1 MSRCIQLAK
10 NGLGSTYP
18 NPMVGAVVVYNDTII
33 GEGWHKKAGEPHA
46 EVNAINSVRN
56 KNLLKKATI
65 YVSLEPCSH
74 FGKTP
79 PCANLIMASGIR
91 KVVIGNLDPN
101 PEVAGRGIKK
111 LQEAGCEIVLGILED
126 QCYELNKR
134 FFTFHIQKRPYIF
147 LKWAQTANGF
157 VAPLPASRKDT
168 RPFWITNPYSRQ
180 LVHKMRSQEMS
191 ILVGTKT
198 VLADN
203 PSLTVR
209 EWAGKNP
216 VRLVIDRETKL
227 DPHLAIFDAS
237 AATLVFTEKNIS
249 SQDIKAGISFFNI
262 DFSKNIAGQIC
273 DILYKNNIQS
283 LIVEGGPKTI
293 QTFVDSG
300 LWDEAWVFI
309 GANSFDEG
317 IRAPE
322 FKGSLISEKHIER
335 DSLLIY
341 KAFTDRTA

>member
-18 NPMVGAVVVYNDTII
+18 NPMVGAVIVYKDIII

-46 EVNAINSVRN
+46 EVNAINSVKK
-56 KNLLKKATI
+56 KNLLKRATI

-79 PCANLIMASGIR
+79 PCTNLIMESGIR
-91 KVVIGNLDPN
+91 KVVIGSLDPN
-101 PEVAGRGIKK
+101 PKVAGRGIKR

-126 QCYELNKR
+126 ECYELNKR
-134 FFTFHIQKRPYIF
+134 FFTFHIKKRPYIF

-168 RPFWITNPYSRQ
+168 RPIWITNPYSRQ
-180 LVHKMRSQEMS
+180 LVHKMRSREMS

-203 PSLTVR
+203 PNLTVR
-209 EWAGKNP
+209 DWWGKNP
-216 VRLVIDRETKL
+216 VKLVIDRQTKL
-227 DPHLAIFDAS
+227 DPHLAIFDES
-237 AATLVFTEKNIS
+237 ATTMVFTEKKVFP
-249 SQDIKAGISFFNI
+249 QDFKKENSFFKI
-262 DFSKNIAGQIC
+262 DFTADIVGQIC
-273 DILYKNNIQS
+273 EILFKNNIQS

-293 QTFVDSG
+293 QSFVDSG

-317 IRAPE
+317 IRAPK
-322 FKGSLISEKHIER
+322 FRGSLISEKPVGS

-341 KAFTDRTA
+341 KASADRTE